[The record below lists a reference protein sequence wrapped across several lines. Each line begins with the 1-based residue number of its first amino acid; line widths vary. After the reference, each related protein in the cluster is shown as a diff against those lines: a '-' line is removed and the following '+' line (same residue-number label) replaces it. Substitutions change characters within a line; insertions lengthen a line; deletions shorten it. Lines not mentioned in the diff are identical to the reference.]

1 MTSYKA
7 NNVNMNQR
15 RNPESARSTKY
26 NEMRRTGT
34 FDRTYESKGQ
44 FPAILPTVSKANT
57 GRIHP
62 AGGIRASVDDAG
74 PYE

>member
-1 MTSYKA
+1 
-7 NNVNMNQR
+7 
-15 RNPESARSTKY
+15 
-26 NEMRRTGT
+26 MRRTGT

-57 GRIHP
+57 GRLHP